1 MGWVQVGLC
10 WHPTRSLKRI
20 ESRDIL
26 SREVNV
32 PENGPWVA
40 AYENLKQKKVQLGNR
55 GVVAVAY
62 DNCRLIHR
70 TFHNSNPTDYSWSLT
85 RVVSKRALI
94 IYIQLK
100 LFQRIFNL
108 LKLFF
113 LFYCYVDFPRITA
126 VFSLSQSEGDYLIYR
141 FNKN

>member
-1 MGWVQVGLC
+1 M
-10 WHPTRSLKRI
+10 
-20 ESRDIL
+20 
-26 SREVNV
+26 
-32 PENGPWVA
+32 A

-55 GVVAVAY
+55 GVVAVVY
-62 DNCRLIHR
+62 DNCRLIYR
-70 TFHNSNPTDYSWSLT
+70 TFHNSSPADYSWSLA

-113 LFYCYVDFPRITA
+113 LFYYYVDFPRITA
-126 VFSLSQSEGDYLIYR
+126 VFSLSHSEGDYLIYR